1 MTITEMEPSSTK
13 EIEMAELQT
22 KSTSTSSSSSTTTTS
37 TAFTLQNIELT
48 CNKSSLTAIVGHVG
62 SGRN

>member
-22 KSTSTSSSSSTTTTS
+22 KSTSTPSSSTTTTS